1 MQLMS
6 RKSTPST
13 ASLILWRVLSNL
25 HPDSKCSTTNLP
37 ALLLLPDQSN
47 ADNEPSY
54 RVALSTGVFRSSKS
68 IINMPP
74 KFDPNSPENAA
85 LITLFTQLGL
95 SSKSASDIVRQP
107 KQVAPLKAL
116 VEEFSLADKSLDEK
130 QASALVKLSAGCGKL
145 GQSEKAYIVD
155 KVIKGDLKTGDQ
167 VSGELRRPMQFE

>member
-1 MQLMS
+1 MFNHPIYLVYHHYCQTKARQLTCRAIEKLS
-6 RKSTPST
+6 SQTDPHHRKPST
-13 ASLILWRVLSNL
+13 
-25 HPDSKCSTTNLP
+25 
-37 ALLLLPDQSN
+37 
-47 ADNEPSY
+47 
-54 RVALSTGVFRSSKS
+54 
-68 IINMPP
+68 NMPP

-155 KVIKGDLKTGDQ
+155 KVITGDLKTGDQ
-167 VSGELRRPMQFE
+167 VSGEW